1 MVSCWEGE
9 LQLCQTEGVDFKE
22 MVFVRKQE
30 GRRGSGGRWSCP
42 RQASSGVYLSP
53 KGTQEPRAQPGPAHP
68 PVAPPLHTP
77 TLGMVP
83 GPQPG
88 AASGRTAPRS
98 RPNAPGEDQVED
110 PQACSDGRVSSPSP
124 DEAGVI
130 PRPGTLPVL
139 GTLPEA
145 LRHGRS
151 CVSSLPSTAHGTRG
165 CLVLRQPHGAV
176 TPASADDQPPSS
188 PAPWPR
194 SGSHTFEG
202 LGPPAR
208 AWR

>member
-1 MVSCWEGE
+1 MGAA
-9 LQLCQTEGVDFKE
+9 
-22 MVFVRKQE
+22 
-30 GRRGSGGRWSCP
+30 GRSHERPPLESTCPPRGYRSRGPS
-42 RQASSGVYLSP
+42 QAL
-53 KGTQEPRAQPGPAHP
+53 PAP
-68 PVAPPLHTP
+68 PAAPPLHMP
-77 TLGMVP
+77 MPGMVP
-83 GPQPG
+83 GLPPG

-98 RPNAPGEDQVED
+98 RPDAPGEDQVED
-110 PQACSDGRVSSPSP
+110 TQACSDRRVSSPSP

-151 CVSSLPSTAHGTRG
+151 CVSSLPSAARGICG
-165 CLVLRQPHGAV
+165 CLDLRRPHGAV

-208 AWR
+208 AWQ